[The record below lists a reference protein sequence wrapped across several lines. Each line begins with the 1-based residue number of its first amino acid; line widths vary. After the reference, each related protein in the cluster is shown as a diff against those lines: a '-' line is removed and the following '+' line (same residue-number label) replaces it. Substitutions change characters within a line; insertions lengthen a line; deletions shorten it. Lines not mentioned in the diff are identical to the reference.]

1 MSTAT
6 MAPTEAPALPEIDP
20 AVADQIGD
28 EILLESASKVRTGR
42 VTSGTPAASRAWS
55 IGGNVD

>member
-6 MAPTEAPALPEIDP
+6 MAPEAPALPEIDP

-42 VTSGTPAASRAWS
+42 VTSGTQRNASRAWS